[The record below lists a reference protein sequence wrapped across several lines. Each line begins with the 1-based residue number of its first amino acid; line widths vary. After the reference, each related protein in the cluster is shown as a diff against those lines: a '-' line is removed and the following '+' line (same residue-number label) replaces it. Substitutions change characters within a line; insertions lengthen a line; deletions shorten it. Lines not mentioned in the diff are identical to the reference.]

1 MTTFAHWNV
10 RPLDLSVRG
19 NLLINIRT
27 VNLRAGGK
35 KSSRS
40 SFSSSSSS
48 FCSSHSLQRYAKFG
62 SSSASRCSKLHRGGV
77 RSFGQEQQQQQQQQK
92 HWSSEEEVVMA
103 VAMAGC
109 AAAAAHAAP
118 LKLEKVVLTKEH
130 LSLAR
135 AEMDKFIEPIQQHPD
150 KREGALP
157 YYLLHKEGEHV
168 YGTVLMF
175 HGFAASTGQ
184 MARLAQYLFENG
196 FNVYQ
201 PALCGHY
208 YNNPA
213 KYWPKVDL
221 KPKMKEAVQQKLK
234 ADPELSAIINS
245 FKTITDL
252 TTEMVNIVEERLAVG
267 DPELFQAISD
277 EDYTETF
284 YKWFES
290 QDLDYLREAEARLKE
305 VHALPGPIFT
315 VGLSMGGAVS
325 LALAAAHPDK
335 IAKTAVFSPL
345 LKVENQQNRVFCI
358 LAGPLGA
365 QESGWYPDMPFSLGC
380 FVAVDAFGHFVR
392 SNNNHVNVLAKIPT
406 FVVLTEIDD
415 SADVTAAEKFITGL
429 RSCAGIGG
437 PPHLSSIYPTSENV
451 PHPMVDPTEVSQGTT
466 NRYWTTLYQETF
478 RFLTQGT
485 VHTENLHK
493 LSQDPGLPQVH
504 PQ

>member
-1 MTTFAHWNV
+1 LCLIETAKQDLKENRAHQKKEVFLCFLYWKKKGNRKGTVDLLGESLGNASAFWCVMTTFAHWSV
-10 RPLDLSVRG
+10 RPLDVSACG

-27 VNLRAGGK
+27 VNSRAGAK
-35 KSSRS
+35 KN
-40 SFSSSSSS
+40 SSSSSYSFSS

-62 SSSASRCSKLHRGGV
+62 SSSASRCSKLHRVGV
-77 RSFGQEQQQQQQQQK
+77 RSFGQEQQQQQQQK
-92 HWSSEEEVVMA
+92 HRSSEEEVVMA

-208 YNNPA
+208 YNA

-221 KPKMKEAVQQKLK
+221 KPKMKEAIQQKLK

-245 FKTITDL
+245 FKTITEL
-252 TTEMVNIVEERLAVG
+252 TTEMVMFLNRKE
-267 DPELFQAISD
+267 
-277 EDYTETF
+277 
-284 YKWFES
+284 K
-290 QDLDYLREAEARLKE
+290 LDYLR
-305 VHALPGPIFT
+305 I
-315 VGLSMGGAVS
+315 
-325 LALAAAHPDK
+325 
-335 IAKTAVFSPL
+335 L
-345 LKVENQQNRVFCI
+345 L
-358 LAGPLGA
+358 
-365 QESGWYPDMPFSLGC
+365 Y
-380 FVAVDAFGHFVR
+380 
-392 SNNNHVNVLAKIPT
+392 
-406 FVVLTEIDD
+406 
-415 SADVTAAEKFITGL
+415 
-429 RSCAGIGG
+429 
-437 PPHLSSIYPTSENV
+437 
-451 PHPMVDPTEVSQGTT
+451 
-466 NRYWTTLYQETF
+466 
-478 RFLTQGT
+478 
-485 VHTENLHK
+485 
-493 LSQDPGLPQVH
+493 
-504 PQ
+504 

>member
-1 MTTFAHWNV
+1 
-10 RPLDLSVRG
+10 
-19 NLLINIRT
+19 
-27 VNLRAGGK
+27 
-35 KSSRS
+35 
-40 SFSSSSSS
+40 
-48 FCSSHSLQRYAKFG
+48 
-62 SSSASRCSKLHRGGV
+62 
-77 RSFGQEQQQQQQQQK
+77 
-92 HWSSEEEVVMA
+92 MA

-252 TTEMVNIVEERLAVG
+252 TTEMVMFLNMKE
-267 DPELFQAISD
+267 
-277 EDYTETF
+277 
-284 YKWFES
+284 K
-290 QDLDYLREAEARLKE
+290 LDYLR
-305 VHALPGPIFT
+305 I
-315 VGLSMGGAVS
+315 
-325 LALAAAHPDK
+325 
-335 IAKTAVFSPL
+335 L
-345 LKVENQQNRVFCI
+345 L
-358 LAGPLGA
+358 
-365 QESGWYPDMPFSLGC
+365 Y
-380 FVAVDAFGHFVR
+380 
-392 SNNNHVNVLAKIPT
+392 
-406 FVVLTEIDD
+406 
-415 SADVTAAEKFITGL
+415 
-429 RSCAGIGG
+429 
-437 PPHLSSIYPTSENV
+437 
-451 PHPMVDPTEVSQGTT
+451 
-466 NRYWTTLYQETF
+466 
-478 RFLTQGT
+478 
-485 VHTENLHK
+485 
-493 LSQDPGLPQVH
+493 
-504 PQ
+504 